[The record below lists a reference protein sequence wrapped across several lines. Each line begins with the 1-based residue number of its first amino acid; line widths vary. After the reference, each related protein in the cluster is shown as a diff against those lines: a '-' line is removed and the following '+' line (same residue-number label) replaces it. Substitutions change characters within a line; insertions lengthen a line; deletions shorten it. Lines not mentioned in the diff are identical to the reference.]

1 MHNERVWNINHGL
14 VHHSL
19 AAGPA
24 ARRTLSQHLPGQ
36 ECKNVKR
43 TKSISEI
50 KQISRHSPL
59 CVTHTAKHIESE
71 RKTCLDRNRLFW
83 LFLLPI
89 SDLAPSLVFSF
100 LLCWSYLALW
110 QGLHRLLVKGFHSPR
125 YQAQGVRYLAFFSL
139 INAGN
144 GYFFHHSRRGW
155 LGLQRCHDVFNK
167 LLVTLKKSLSC
178 SDWHIHAVIIAD
190 LFLWNTNLMNG
201 R

>member
-1 MHNERVWNINHGL
+1 MCEEQHMHNERVWNINHGL

-89 SDLAPSLVFSF
+89 SFSTQSSF
-100 LLCWSYLALW
+100 LLLT
-110 QGLHRLLVKGFHSPR
+110 LLVLPCSLTGPSSSAGEGVSQSSIPGSRCSIPGFLFLNKC
-125 YQAQGVRYLAFFSL
+125 GEWLFFSSFQKRL
-139 INAGN
+139 VGIAAL
-144 GYFFHHSRRGW
+144 SRR
-155 LGLQRCHDVFNK
+155 
-167 LLVTLKKSLSC
+167 
-178 SDWHIHAVIIAD
+178 I
-190 LFLWNTNLMNG
+190 
-201 R
+201 

>member
-1 MHNERVWNINHGL
+1 MCEEQHMHNERVWNIKHGL

-36 ECKNVKR
+36 ESKNVER
-43 TKSISEI
+43 TKLISEI

-100 LLCWSYLALW
+100 LLCWSYRALW
-110 QGLHRLLVKGFHSPR
+110 QGLYCLLVKEFHGTW
-125 YQAQGVRYLAFFSL
+125 YQAQGTQYLAFFSL
-139 INAGN
+139 INAGY
-144 GYFFHHSRRGW
+144 GYFFHHSW
-155 LGLQRCHDVFNK
+155 MGLQRCHDVFNNC
-167 LLVTLKKSLSC
+167 L
-178 SDWHIHAVIIAD
+178 
-190 LFLWNTNLMNG
+190 
-201 R
+201 